1 MEYKPQ
7 FASTKINT
15 IKEENK
21 ENHYDYF
28 YRENRREIVGL
39 NRKRAPLR
47 EITLDLDPL
56 NRVSA
61 RRLN

>member
-28 YRENRREIVGL
+28 Y
-39 NRKRAPLR
+39 
-47 EITLDLDPL
+47 
-56 NRVSA
+56 S
-61 RRLN
+61 